1 LFADYKNSAYSGQM
15 KFKQTYTLLLILLS
29 TVSQAALYKSI
40 DANGSV
46 TYSDQPNLKTDQPL
60 ILPSENVIQSIPSTP
75 TKTTSKTPT
84 ATSNNYKTLTII
96 NPKNESSL
104 RSNNGNISL
113 TLQLEP
119 ALQTQHQLRI
129 LLDGNEV
136 RLSTSLQVT
145 LINVARGQHSLS
157 AQVIDTDNHV
167 LIKSPIQ
174 TIYLQRHS
182 KFF

>member
-84 ATSNNYKTLTII
+84 ATSNNYKTLQILT
-96 NPKNESSL
+96 PSNESNL
-104 RSNNGNISL
+104 RSNNGNITL

-136 RLSTSLQVT
+136 RLSSTLQIT
-145 LINVARGQHSLS
+145 LNNIPRGQHNLS
-157 AQVIDTDNHV
+157 VQVIDANKRV
-167 LIKSPIQ
+167 LLQSPSH
-174 TIYLQRHS
+174 TVYLQRHS